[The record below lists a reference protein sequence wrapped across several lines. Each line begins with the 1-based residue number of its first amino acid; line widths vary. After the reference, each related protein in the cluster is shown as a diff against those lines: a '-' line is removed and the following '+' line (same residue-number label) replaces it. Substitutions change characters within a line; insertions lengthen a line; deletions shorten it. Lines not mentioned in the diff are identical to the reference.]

1 MLIIRKE
8 QEEEFAK
15 IALKQFEES
24 MVVHLNQFFP
34 EECEAL
40 GQEGT
45 AEAIRHG
52 LERAGRYGFVTERDL
67 CLYMDVM
74 FAFGRDF
81 DEDPDLPW
89 AKEILSDE
97 ALSRPLERIDKLYD
111 VAMEKAEQARG
122 IKPVRRG
129 PEDEE

>member
-8 QEEEFAK
+8 QIEEFGK
-15 IALKQFEES
+15 IAQKRFVEG
-24 MVVHLNQFFP
+24 MVAHLFQFFP

-40 GQEGT
+40 GTEET
-45 AEAIRHG
+45 VEAIYDA
-52 LERAGRYGFVTERDL
+52 LERAGHYGFVSERDV

-89 AKEILSDE
+89 AKEILNDE

-122 IKPVRRG
+122 IKPVSQG
-129 PEDEE
+129 PEDG